1 MLKEKIKANEEKIDK
16 FVFYFSIIDILFF
29 PYIWFLST
37 NYSLIIVCL
46 WTLFKLKELIHTR
59 EFKISIVLVVLMF
72 LSTLVSFISHPKVL
86 SIGDEIWVQN
96 IKMMIQYASYFLYYM
111 MFIYCLKKYNM
122 KIKNILLAFFGF
134 AVILAIIYSIN
145 KGWFANIKGFW
156 NSIDSYTIWYKQ
168 GIQIQYRYN
177 FTWTDPNNPA
187 YAFIAVMAFL
197 LLNVKTNMVEKIFV
211 CISTVFLVICT
222 MSTGGALSFILVVIG
237 LFIFSIIPKIKE
249 NIPKL
254 NKKKV
259 LTIIVVGV
267 LAILAIIFIF
277 KQFQKTSL
285 YEEAIERIIG
295 NSDEGSSSRIDIW
308 KRILAN
314 TNIFSNMLLGTGG
327 RQVIINNE
335 SIIAPHNGH
344 LYFIYAYGMVF
355 YVLFM
360 YEFFRIRKNVSLKKF
375 LFEIPIFIGFTINTI
390 VGEQKFIILYLLLYT
405 MTFINCNKI
414 EEKSE
419 NSEST
424 N

>member
-1 MLKEKIKANEEKIDK
+1 MLKEKIIENEEKIDK

-46 WTLFKLKELIHTR
+46 WTLLKLKQLIHTK

-72 LSTLVSFISHPKVL
+72 ISTLLSFICYPKVL
-86 SIGDEIWVQN
+86 STGDEIWIQN

-111 MFIYCLKKYNM
+111 MFIYCLKKYDM
-122 KIKNILLAFFGF
+122 KVKNILLAFLGF

-145 KGWFANIKGFW
+145 KSWFANIKGFW
-156 NSIDSYTIWYKQ
+156 NSVDSYTIWYKQ
-168 GIQIQYRYN
+168 GMPIQYRYN

-197 LLNVKTNMVEKIFV
+197 LLNVKTNMIEKIY
-211 CISTVFLVICT
+211 VFIATIFLLICT

-254 NKKKV
+254 NTKKV
-259 LTIIVVGV
+259 LTIIGVGV
-267 LAILAIIFIF
+267 LVILVMIFIF
-277 KQFQKTSL
+277 KLFQKTSL

-295 NSDEGSSSRIDIW
+295 NTDEGSSSRIDIW
-308 KRILAN
+308 LKILTN
-314 TNIFSNMLLGTGG
+314 TNIFNNVIIGTGG

-344 LYFIYAYGMVF
+344 LYLIYAYGMVF
-355 YVLFM
+355 YAIFM
-360 YEFFRIRKNVSLKKF
+360 YEFFRIRKNVSIKKS

-405 MTFINCNKI
+405 MTFIKSNKL

-419 NSEST
+419 NIEST